1 MKAVWEESE
10 PGDGAAIRRMKSG
23 KGYAMSR
30 KSMKWQ
36 RVVICF
42 AGLGFTTSAMA
53 GEPRMI
59 RKEVEVK
66 GTAEQVF
73 RLWTTPEGIAKFF
86 SPESKIELRLGGA
99 YDLYMSMKEP
109 DKQGKRGAEGS
120 RILGYIENEMLAF
133 DWTFPPAVESLR
145 SGGAKTQVVLRLNE
159 LGNGRVRVRLV
170 QHGWGQGA
178 DWDKGFEYFDAAWG
192 HVLRQLKEYL
202 DANHSAAD
210 GSTAKSKTWDDQH
223 VKVTSTDSP
232 IKRQEFEM
240 IVPVPVEA
248 VWNLLATTEG
258 FKMLGAK
265 EPLVELRPGG
275 AYSFWPGAPTRVLA
289 FVPGEMLCTSGS
301 APPEFPNV
309 RKGGT
314 WSAYYFESIG
324 AGKTKLRL
332 SCTGWR
338 PGEKEWDD
346 AFNYFLKNNPVFL
359 NSVYGLL
366 VKNAAQVHSAK

>member
-1 MKAVWEESE
+1 MN
-10 PGDGAAIRRMKSG
+10 
-23 KGYAMSR
+23 R
-30 KSMKWQ
+30 KFLKWQ
-36 RVVICF
+36 RVAIYL
-42 AGLGFTTSAMA
+42 AGIGCSAAAQA
-53 GEPRMI
+53 GESRMI
-59 RKEVEVK
+59 RKDVEVK

-73 RLWTTPEGIAKFF
+73 KLWTTPEGIAKFF
-86 SPESKIELRLGGA
+86 TPESKIELRLGGA
-99 YDLYMSMKEP
+99 YDLYMSMEEP

-120 RILGYIENEMLAF
+120 RILGFIENEMLAF

-145 SGGAKTQVVLRLNE
+145 YAGAKTQVVLRFLD

-170 QHGWGQGA
+170 QHGWGDGA
-178 DWDKGFEYFDAAWG
+178 DWDKGFEYFDVAWG

-210 GSTAKSKTWDDQH
+210 ASTAKSKTWDDRH

-265 EPLVELRPGG
+265 EPLVELRPSG
-275 AYSFWPGAPTRVLA
+275 AYSFWPGAPNRVLA
-289 FVPGEMLCTSGS
+289 FIPGEMLCTSGS

-314 WSAYYFESIG
+314 WSAYYFEPIG

-346 AFNYFLKNNPVFL
+346 AFDYFLKNNPVFL

-366 VKNAAQVHSAK
+366 VKNAAQVNSAK